1 MIYEDK
7 KIIAIIPAR
16 SESKSIKDK
25 HIINFKGKLLVSW
38 SIGQC
43 LNSKKID
50 KVYFKE
56 KDKL

>member
-1 MIYEDK
+1 MTYKNK
-7 KIIAIIPAR
+7 KVIAIIPSR
-16 SESKSIKDK
+16 YGSKSIKDK